1 MELNHADRA
10 IHSLL
15 HARIVLHKPMLARYC
30 SSGQL
35 PGHSLKNK
43 ILRDCAILCVENA
56 QEMAALV
63 DREHNPG
70 ADFSSMT
77 WWHRVFYLH
86 VAGSVL
92 LASMLQPEDLFTH
105 SVSQSWQTTMLRLRE
120 HAHLGAPVQQ
130 CIATFE
136 KLSAQITESQQT
148 TSRSNN
154 VGIDPPTSCDRPF
167 SSEHFGDVL
176 HDLGI
181 DLDGSIFGFEDMG
194 WPGNSF

>member
-1 MELNHADRA
+1 MELNNADRA
-10 IHSLL
+10 LHSLF

-35 PGHSLKNK
+35 PGHSLKTK
-43 ILRDCAILCVENA
+43 IFRDCAIVCVENA
-56 QEMAALV
+56 QKMAELV

-70 ADFSSMT
+70 SEHSSMT

-92 LASMLQPEDLFTH
+92 LASMLQPEDLFTQ
-105 SVSQSWQTTMLRLRE
+105 SVSQSWQTTMLRLRA

-136 KLSAQITESQQT
+136 KLSARITESQQT
-148 TSRSNN
+148 GSGADKAG
-154 VGIDPPTSCDRPF
+154 VDPPPSDRHF
-167 SSEHFGDVL
+167 SNEHFEDVL

-181 DLDGSIFGFEDMG
+181 DLDGSVFGLEDMG
-194 WPGNSF
+194 WPGSSF